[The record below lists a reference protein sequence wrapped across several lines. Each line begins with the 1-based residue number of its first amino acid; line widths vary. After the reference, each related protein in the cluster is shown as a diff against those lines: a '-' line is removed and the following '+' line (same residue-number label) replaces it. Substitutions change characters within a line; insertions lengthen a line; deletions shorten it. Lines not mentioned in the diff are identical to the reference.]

1 MSETE
6 LPQGRNK
13 FVAGQKI
20 DSIELRATKMA
31 AKRGGSISWNSE
43 PTKSPNPSRRKKQI
57 LTTYSDRRIRMRKLP
72 ETDREWCEEGE
83 LNPYALSGTSPS
95 N

>member
-1 MSETE
+1 M
-6 LPQGRNK
+6 
-13 FVAGQKI
+13 
-20 DSIELRATKMA
+20 
-31 AKRGGSISWNSE
+31 
-43 PTKSPNPSRRKKQI
+43 KKLQ
-57 LTTYSDRRIRMRKLP
+57 